1 MPLPLKGIRVLDLTW
16 IVAGPLASRLLADF
30 GAEVIKVESTTKV
43 DGGRWNGV
51 HLFGTLPGNA
61 NRDPNAGG
69 YFQDV
74 GGSKLSC
81 SLNLA
86 TPDGL
91 ELLRK
96 LVTASDVI
104 ICNLGG
110 DQLERW
116 GIGYEQARILNP
128 RIIVV
133 NMPSMESSGPRA
145 NWSAYGDEF
154 AAVSGLKSIS
164 GNPAELPLLFGHH
177 YPDFGPN
184 PFHGAIAVMAALHHR
199 DRTGEGQFVEVS
211 QYESTV
217 SVLGPAVLQRTS
229 GGERPG
235 RTGNRSERACPH
247 NIYRCEGDDAWCAI
261 TVLTDEQW
269 KTLVSV
275 PELRSLGG
283 REFDSLPGR
292 KAAEDQIDAL
302 IESWTSGW
310 DRQELAAFLQLKGVP
325 AGPLQFIDEVVE
337 QDPVLDGAYFNRL
350 DDHPSG
356 REFLQHPHP
365 AQMRRN
371 PAQARRAPLLGEHT
385 SDILSR
391 ILGLSE
397 EEIAE
402 YAARGAL
409 E

>member
-1 MPLPLKGIRVLDLTW
+1 VTLPLEGIRVLDLTW

-30 GAEVIKVESTTKV
+30 GAEVIKIESSTKV
-43 DGGRWNGV
+43 DGARWNGV

-86 TPDGL
+86 TSDGL
-91 ELLRK
+91 QLLRK
-96 LVTASDVI
+96 LVVVSDVI

-110 DQLERW
+110 DQLQRW
-116 GIGYEQARILNP
+116 GIGYEQARLLNP
-128 RIIVV
+128 TIIVV

-154 AAVSGLKSIS
+154 AAVSGIKSVS
-164 GNPAELPLLFGHH
+164 GNPGELPLLFGHH

-199 DRTGEGQFVEVS
+199 DHTGEGQFVEVS
-211 QYESTV
+211 QYESTI
-217 SVLGPAVLQRTS
+217 SVLGPAVLQRTA
-229 GGERPG
+229 GGELPG
-235 RTGNRSERACPH
+235 RVGNHSDRACPH
-247 NIYRCEGDDAWCAI
+247 NIYRCKGDDAWCAI
-261 TVLTDEQW
+261 TVLTDDQW
-269 KTLVSV
+269 QSLVSV
-275 PELRSLGG
+275 PALAELR
-283 REFDSLPGR
+283 RPEFGSFVGR
-292 KAAEDQIDAL
+292 KAAEDDIDTV
-302 IESWTSGW
+302 IERWTADW
-310 DRQELAAFLQLKGVP
+310 DRQDLASFLQSKGVP
-325 AGPLQFIDEVVE
+325 AGPLQFIDEVVGR
-337 QDPVLDGAYFNRL
+337 DPVLDGDYFNPIL
-350 DDHPSG
+350 DHPSG

-365 AQMRRN
+365 ARMSRN
-371 PAQARRAPLLGEHT
+371 PAEARRAPLLGEHT